1 VFARSAQTMEANVG
15 DLERLVAIEAIKQL
29 KARYYRFL
37 DTHNW
42 DALETV
48 FTTDGVMDVSV
59 PERIVK
65 EDDGIYRGRKAIRDF
80 AQKAVGTA
88 LTIDHALMPEIEILS
103 STTAKG
109 VWAQEDRVFWSTG
122 PNKSLHGHGYEHET
136 YRVEDGEWR
145 IASTK
150 LVRIRAEFQPA

>member
-1 VFARSAQTMEANVG
+1 MRELNVG
-15 DLERLVAIEAIKQL
+15 DVERLVAIEAIKQL

-42 DALETV
+42 DALEMV

-59 PERIVK
+59 PDRIVR
-65 EDDGIYRGRKAIRDF
+65 EEEGIYRGRKAIREF
-80 AQKAVGTA
+80 AQKAVGGA
-88 LTIDHALMPEIEILS
+88 QTIDHALMPEIEVLS
-103 STTAKG
+103 PIAAKG
-109 VWAQEDRVFWSTG
+109 VWAQEDRVFWAEG
-122 PNKSLHGHGYEHET
+122 ANKSLHGHGYEYET

-150 LVRIRAEFQPA
+150 LVRIRTEFQRA